1 MGQQTVTWNERRK
14 GWVKRSGLPSAP
26 AGPPQVA
33 EPQPAPAVP
42 SVIIIPP
49 FPAFSPASIAELLKV
64 YRSTVQYWMTA
75 GKLECFRDNIGE
87 PYVMRAELI
96 RFVRE
101 YLKKGVQG

>member
-1 MGQQTVTWNERRK
+1 MP
-14 GWVKRSGLPSAP
+14 L
-26 AGPPQVA
+26 
-33 EPQPAPAVP
+33 APAVI
-42 SVIIIPP
+42 VIPP

-101 YLKKGVQG
+101 YLKRGVQG

>member
-1 MGQQTVTWNERRK
+1 MTWNERRK
-14 GWVKRSGLPSAP
+14 GWVKRTREPGPSAP
-26 AGPPQVA
+26 VPSQ
-33 EPQPAPAVP
+33 AVP
-42 SVIIIPP
+42 PSQIVEQGVIIIPP

-75 GKLECFRDNIGE
+75 GKMEFFRDNIGE

-101 YLKKGVQG
+101 YLKRGVQG